1 MLREKWLQYFPND
14 IITPHCQAGKNSPS
28 KKSEKLPYYP
38 RDLAHVLS
46 KAQLTE
52 ASSVQH
58 SPCCWQA
65 IEHWQDSSELVW
77 LSTKKRCK
85 IASVK
90 HVCTF
95 KS

>member
-46 KAQLTE
+46 KAQL
-52 ASSVQH
+52 SSLRQAQQ

-65 IEHWQDSSELVW
+65 IEHWQDSSEPVW
-77 LSTKKRCK
+77 FSTKKD
-85 IASVK
+85 VK
-90 HVCTF
+90 LRV
-95 KS
+95 

>member
-52 ASSVQH
+52 AKLSSAHAAGRPLNTGNFIQNQ
-58 SPCCWQA
+58 SG
-65 IEHWQDSSELVW
+65 
-77 LSTKKRCK
+77 
-85 IASVK
+85 
-90 HVCTF
+90 
-95 KS
+95 

>member
-52 ASSVQH
+52 AKLSSALAAGRPLNTGNFLQNQ
-58 SPCCWQA
+58 SG
-65 IEHWQDSSELVW
+65 
-77 LSTKKRCK
+77 
-85 IASVK
+85 
-90 HVCTF
+90 
-95 KS
+95 